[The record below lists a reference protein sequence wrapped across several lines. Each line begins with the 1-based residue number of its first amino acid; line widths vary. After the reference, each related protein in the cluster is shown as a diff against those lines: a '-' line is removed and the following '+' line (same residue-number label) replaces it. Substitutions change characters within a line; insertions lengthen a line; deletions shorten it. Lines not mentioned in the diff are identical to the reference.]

1 MTTDVIAQRATV
13 PPATVPPR
21 PVPEWGPP
29 DPAPAPPGGAW
40 PSPVP
45 RALLVALV
53 TLAGLVG
60 LGIRLWFTF
69 HSPSSADE
77 AVVGI
82 LARSGLHGHVQAFYA
97 GQQYGGTAE
106 PYLIAAAFAVFGPSV
121 VVGRLV
127 LVVLAAVAA
136 LLVWRI
142 TLRIVGIRSVALLAG
157 ALAWSAPAITARDS
171 VRMYGFRGV
180 ALLCGLVALL
190 LSLRIADGR
199 RGRPEFAGLGVALG
213 LGWWSTPEILYVSV
227 PVLALLVL
235 GFVRTPSGERRR
247 WGVATGVAV
256 VAFAVGAL
264 PWIWSNARSRL
275 GSFATGEFT
284 DHRPY
289 VGYAGRLGLFF
300 QHVLPM
306 DLGLDRMDGGHR
318 FFGVDHA
325 LVELVFLSVL
335 VAAVALCIRRGGSAL
350 ALAAGVVAFPFVY
363 ALSPAAWAWT
373 DGRYSY
379 FLPPL
384 LADVLAVGAT
394 EAVQR
399 VGLGRAAAS
408 WLMAVALVVSAV
420 LAVVDTRAVVSAQR
434 TGFVATW
441 GDPDAATLRVV
452 PELEAAGIRTAYADY
467 WVAYKLDFLSGGGLT
482 VTTAGWDTD
491 RSAAD
496 DAVVD
501 ASRRPAWLF
510 VPMRE
515 ARVDGTQFT
524 SPSTTVTVD
533 KVDERQFEGRLRRL
547 GVPYRVLDF
556 GILQA
561 VVPARTVDQFAA
573 GVPGASSP

>member
-1 MTTDVIAQRATV
+1 MTTDVITQRDTGRPGPV
-13 PPATVPPR
+13 LPR
-21 PVPEWGPP
+21 PVPEWPP
-29 DPAPAPPGGAW
+29 PAPHPTPARGAW

-45 RALLVALV
+45 RALLVV
-53 TLAGLVG
+53 VVSLAGLVG
-60 LGIRLWFTF
+60 LGLRLWFTF

-82 LARSGLHGHVQAFYA
+82 LARAGHHGHVQAFYS

-106 PYLIAAAFAVFGPSV
+106 PYLVAVAFAVFGPSV

-127 LVVLAAVAA
+127 LVVLAAVSA

-142 TLRIVGIRSVALLAG
+142 TLRIVGIRSVAVLAG
-157 ALAWSAPAITARDS
+157 ALAWCAPAVTVRDS

-180 ALLCGLVALL
+180 ALVCGLVALL
-190 LSLRIADGR
+190 LAVRIADGR
-199 RGRPEFAGLGVALG
+199 RGRFEFAGLGMALG

-227 PVLALLVL
+227 PVLVLLGQGL
-235 GFVRTPSGERRR
+235 GRTPPGERRR
-247 WGVATGVAV
+247 WWLSAVVGV
-256 VAFAVGAL
+256 VAFTAGAL
-264 PWIWSNARSRL
+264 PWIWANVRTHL

-284 DHRPY
+284 DHRPS
-289 VGYAGRLGLFF
+289 VGYGGRLGLFF

-306 DLGLDRMDGGHR
+306 DLGLTRMDSGHR

-325 LVELVFLSVL
+325 LVEFLFLAVL
-335 VAAVALCIRRGGSAL
+335 VAAVVLCAVRGGAAL
-350 ALAAGVVAFPFVY
+350 APAAGVVALPFVY
-363 ALSPAAWAWT
+363 ALSPAAWAWA

-384 LADVLAVGAT
+384 LAIVLAVGAT
-394 EAVQR
+394 EAVRR
-399 VGLGRAAAS
+399 VGLARSAAA
-408 WLMAVALVVSAV
+408 WLMAVAVAVSAV
-420 LAVVDTRAVVSAQR
+420 VAVADTRSAVSAQR
-434 TGFVATW
+434 SGFVTTW
-441 GDPDAATLRVV
+441 GDPDTATLRVV
-452 PELEAAGIRTAYADY
+452 PEMEAAGIRTAYADY
-467 WVAYKLDFLSGGGLT
+467 WVAYKLDFLSRGGLT

-491 RSAAD
+491 RSALD

-510 VPMRE
+510 VPARE

-524 SPSTTVTVD
+524 SPTDTGTIDTVD
-533 KVDERQFEGRLRRL
+533 EQQFEARLRRL

-561 VVPARTVDQFAA
+561 VVPARTVNQFEA
-573 GVPGASSP
+573 GMPGAATP